1 MLKIH
6 GLKKKFGNFEA
17 LRGLDMEVEEGALYG
32 FVGPN
37 GAGKTT
43 AIKIM
48 AGLLKPDEGSVEI
61 CGKDVLRFRS
71 WKESMSRRDAI
82 SLRMALT
89 ILKLVMGRDGGII
102 IPQKIW

>member
-61 CGKDVLRFRS
+61 CGKDDLSGVDDPDVCTHLGQLR
-71 WKESMSRRDAI
+71 KDVGADQNG
-82 SLRMALT
+82 LPLGAQL
-89 ILKLVMGRDGGII
+89 L
-102 IPQKIW
+102 

>member
-61 CGKDVLRFRS
+61 CGKDTLRFREEA
-71 WKESMSRRDAI
+71 KDQF
-82 SLRMALT
+82 
-89 ILKLVMGRDGGII
+89 G
-102 IPQKIW
+102 

>member
-37 GAGKTT
+37 ASF
-43 AIKIM
+43 
-48 AGLLKPDEGSVEI
+48 L
-61 CGKDVLRFRS
+61 
-71 WKESMSRRDAI
+71 
-82 SLRMALT
+82 
-89 ILKLVMGRDGGII
+89 
-102 IPQKIW
+102 

>member
-17 LRGLDMEVEEGALYG
+17 LRDWIWKWRRGPYG

-61 CGKDVLRFRS
+61 CGRTL
-71 WKESMSRRDAI
+71 
-82 SLRMALT
+82 
-89 ILKLVMGRDGGII
+89 
-102 IPQKIW
+102 

>member
-37 GAGKTT
+37 GAGKDHGHQDHGG
-43 AIKIM
+43 AFK
-48 AGLLKPDEGSVEI
+48 AGRGIGGDLRKGRFKVPGGGKGSVLAM
-61 CGKDVLRFRS
+61 CP
-71 WKESMSRRDAI
+71 MSLAC
-82 SLRMALT
+82 MT
-89 ILKLVMGRDGGII
+89 I
-102 IPQKIW
+102 